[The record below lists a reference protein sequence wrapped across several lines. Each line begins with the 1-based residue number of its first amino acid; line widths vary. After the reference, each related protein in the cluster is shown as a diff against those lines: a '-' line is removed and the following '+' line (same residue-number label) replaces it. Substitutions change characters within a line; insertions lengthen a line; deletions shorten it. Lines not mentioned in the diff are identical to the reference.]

1 MRKSVHPVV
10 RSIVPNLT
18 QSQVNVR
25 LNDPG
30 SEFNDRVNQLDIT
43 LSKVIRLERRRV
55 RRDAATGSD
64 LDF

>member
-30 SEFNDRVNQLDIT
+30 SEFNDRANQLDIT
-43 LSKVIRLERRRV
+43 LSKVIRLDRLRV
-55 RRDAATGSD
+55 HPDAATGSD